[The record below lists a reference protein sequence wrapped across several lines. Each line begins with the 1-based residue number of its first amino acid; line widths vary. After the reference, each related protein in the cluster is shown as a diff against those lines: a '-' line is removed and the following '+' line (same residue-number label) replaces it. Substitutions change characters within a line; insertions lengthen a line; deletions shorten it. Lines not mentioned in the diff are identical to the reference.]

1 MFKRVLVA
9 NRGEI
14 AVRIIR
20 ALHELNIEA
29 VAIYSEGDEDSLHT
43 QIADYAIRI
52 GPAFSKDS
60 YLNIKSIISAAEVS
74 GADAIHPGYGFLAEN
89 EEFAK
94 IVEEC
99 GFKFIGPSPES
110 IKLMGDKI
118 EAKRVMKEAGV
129 PVIPGTEEAIS
140 DIKEGLKFAEEVGFP
155 VIIKAAAGGGGKG
168 MRIVKSKEDFEKQ
181 FKIAQIEA
189 EKAFG
194 DNRVYIEKFL
204 EKPRHIEV
212 QVLGDSYG
220 NVIHLFERECSI
232 QRRHQKLIEEA
243 PSPALDEETRKKLTE
258 AAIKGAKAIKYQNA
272 GTMEFLYSDGKFYFM
287 EMNTRIQVEHPVT
300 EEITHIDIVKQQIL
314 IAAGERLSIKQE
326 EINKIGH
333 AIEIRINAE
342 DPEKNFQPS
351 PGKIEILHLPGGP
364 GIRIDTHIYQGYVI
378 PPYYDSLIAK
388 MIVWGRTREE
398 AIKRLNRAINETLIK
413 PIKTTLSLHKKIINN
428 RKFID
433 GELHTKFL
441 EEIGMGD

>member
-29 VAIYSEGDEDSLHT
+29 VAIYSEGDENSLHT

-140 DIKEGLKFAEEVGFP
+140 NIKEGLKFAKEVGFP

-168 MRIVKSKEDFEKQ
+168 MRIVRNEEDFEKQ

-220 NVIHLFERECSI
+220 NVIHLFERESSI

-258 AAIKGAKAIKYQNA
+258 AAVKGAKAIKYQNA

-314 IAAGERLSIKQE
+314 IAAGEKLNIKQK

-342 DPEKNFQPS
+342 DPEKNFRPS
-351 PGKIEILHLPGGP
+351 PGKIEVLHLPGGP

-388 MIVWGRTREE
+388 MIAWGRTREE

-428 RKFID
+428 RRFIE

-441 EEIGMGD
+441 EEMGIGD